1 MEPFGKYAH
10 IRRHGAAGSN
20 TLILFS
26 MRGNK
31 TPQREQWKKKKKSKT
46 SMWPVGDTE
55 IRKRGRDAERWK
67 QVESREHR
75 RPELK
80 GKKVKAG
87 KRMAELRVY
96 NGHVACDSC
105 DSMQGLTRS
114 ARGTDGPTQQ
124 YLCTHVCAFIL
135 HASLSI
141 ICLFTCSPRKVMW
154 KPLIW

>member
-1 MEPFGKYAH
+1 MP
-10 IRRHGAAGSN
+10 
-20 TLILFS
+20 TLDGTGLQAQILWHYS
-26 MRGNK
+26 VWEETK
-31 TPQREQWKKKKKSKT
+31 HHRESSGKKKKSKT

-96 NGHVACDSC
+96 NGHVACYSC